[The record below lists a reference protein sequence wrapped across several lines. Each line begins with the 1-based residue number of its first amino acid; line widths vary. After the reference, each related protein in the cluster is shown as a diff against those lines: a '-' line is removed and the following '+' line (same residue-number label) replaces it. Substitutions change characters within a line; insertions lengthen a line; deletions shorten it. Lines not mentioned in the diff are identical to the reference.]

1 MRLPYLVVS
10 TIILFISNL
19 VVRIMGF
26 VYKIFLS
33 RVLGETNLGIYHMIF
48 NLLMIC
54 LSVTTT
60 GVPTALSCLMAKNKA
75 LKDKHSSSV
84 LFVSTLYITFGIS
97 LAISLVISLN
107 SRFFA
112 GKFLNNQN
120 LNLLVLAI
128 APAIVIITIS
138 NVLRSYYYGIKKVK
152 IPAVGQIIEQFCKI
166 AFVYIIIMYVNNRA
180 FNCYIA
186 LLGISIGELSNIIFM
201 IVKLWNDDSI
211 FHKYSM
217 KLSDFYNTSIE
228 TFKMSVPITCNR
240 MFSIV
245 LQSMSSMLIPSR
257 LALSGFSY
265 SKSLSLYGVINGMVM
280 PFVFIPFTVG
290 SALVVNLIPSIS
302 QEIALGKSQS
312 VKKKIIY
319 SLMLTFTV
327 GIVSSV
333 FFFFAGETVCTF
345 VFKNALA
352 GRYLK
357 SMFLVP
363 LFMSMNQTLSGIL
376 NAIRKEVN
384 SSVNVITGMTLQLI
398 GLYFLLPVPSL
409 NINAYVYVMTLTS
422 FITFVMHLVVLAKY
436 FHHNTKTTK

>member
-1 MRLPYLVVS
+1 
-10 TIILFISNL
+10 
-19 VVRIMGF
+19 
-26 VYKIFLS
+26 
-33 RVLGETNLGIYHMIF
+33 
-48 NLLMIC
+48 
-54 LSVTTT
+54 
-60 GVPTALSCLMAKNKA
+60 
-75 LKDKHSSSV
+75 
-84 LFVSTLYITFGIS
+84 
-97 LAISLVISLN
+97 
-107 SRFFA
+107 
-112 GKFLNNQN
+112 
-120 LNLLVLAI
+120 
-128 APAIVIITIS
+128 
-138 NVLRSYYYGIKKVK
+138 VLRSYYYGIKKVK